1 MKTLKKINLLNL
13 SQTELA
19 NKEKGMLKGGGYLI
33 CVSRKNCGSK
43 NAGDKEW
50 ADDTYYGGSSVNDN
64 SDANGKILSESA
76 MI

>member
-13 SQTELA
+13 SQTELT
-19 NKEKGMLKGGGYLI
+19 NKEKGMLKGGGYVI
-33 CVSRKNCGSK
+33 CVCRKNCGCK
-43 NAGDKEW
+43 YAGDKEG
-50 ADDTYYGGSSVNDN
+50 ADDSFYGGSSVDDN